1 VASIV
6 ASAEASMVASGEAH
20 HCHPGLRLLL
30 HRNVWFIHKQL
41 LSCYQL
47 PRILSIDCAAS
58 EADSHMNERM
68 ASIRNC
74 LNQQLLA
81 DWTKGL
87 LYEMYRTLLESEIYV
102 P

>member
-1 VASIV
+1 MGGRKAILVWMQGEEGGGPVLGGGRCVASIV

-47 PRILSIDCAAS
+47 PRILSFDCAAS
-58 EADSHMNERM
+58 EADSHMNE
-68 ASIRNC
+68 
-74 LNQQLLA
+74 
-81 DWTKGL
+81 
-87 LYEMYRTLLESEIYV
+87 
-102 P
+102 

>member
-1 VASIV
+1 MTLDFCHGRKEGHIGVDAGGGGGGPVLGGGRCVASIV

-47 PRILSIDCAAS
+47 PRILSIGCIAS
-58 EADSHMNERM
+58 EADSHMNE
-68 ASIRNC
+68 
-74 LNQQLLA
+74 
-81 DWTKGL
+81 
-87 LYEMYRTLLESEIYV
+87 
-102 P
+102 